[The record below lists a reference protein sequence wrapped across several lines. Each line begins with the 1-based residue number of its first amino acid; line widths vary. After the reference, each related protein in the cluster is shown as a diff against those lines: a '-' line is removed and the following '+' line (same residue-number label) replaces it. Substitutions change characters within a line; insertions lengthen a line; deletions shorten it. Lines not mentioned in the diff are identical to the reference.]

1 MTSDIHWPRIVV
13 IGRYIWYTGHP
24 TPLPP
29 PTPGPA
35 SAAVGGVINMRRRK
49 HAPKTIRGQ
58 TEFKVWNGPTV
69 SWWGIQSISL
79 SVGSPCAPPLAHR
92 SGVFRAHGASIVR
105 RYFTRLQLIRELV
118 LTWNMGSYAV
128 EFTSFSS
135 PRSHRWLLTAYI
147 QAKRHVSD
155 SIDFGYRSCVEADTA
170 AGQGQLNVCSWNSRW
185 FYEFAVLHYQFTAVS
200 RLWRLTVRLMSADTL
215 ANSITYS

>member
-1 MTSDIHWPRIVV
+1 M
-13 IGRYIWYTGHP
+13 HP
-24 TPLPP
+24 KRSGDKLNLKFEMDQRW
-29 PTPGPA
+29 
-35 SAAVGGVINMRRRK
+35 VGG
-49 HAPKTIRGQ
+49 
-58 TEFKVWNGPTV
+58 
-69 SWWGIQSISL
+69 
-79 SVGSPCAPPLAHR
+79 GSNPFPYPWVRLCAPPLAHR